1 MIDEWE
7 DFKKTVTPIDKR
19 KVVLKSKVELYETIG
34 STKKISKKNFK
45 FFDDQNDYSSN
56 SFDLEK
62 NLLKKIQKGK
72 IKIDKSLDLHGLGL
86 IESEEQVCEFIK
98 ECFEKQLRLV
108 LIITGKGERLS
119 VEKGWQGM
127 GKLKKSLPD
136 WLSKPYLAK
145 LIVWFGS
152 APKHQ
157 GGSGATIIYLRKIK
171 G

>member
-19 KVVLKSKVELYETIG
+19 KMVLKSKVELYETIG

-72 IKIDKSLDLHGLGL
+72 IKI
-86 IESEEQVCEFIK
+86 
-98 ECFEKQLRLV
+98 
-108 LIITGKGERLS
+108 
-119 VEKGWQGM
+119 
-127 GKLKKSLPD
+127 
-136 WLSKPYLAK
+136 
-145 LIVWFGS
+145 
-152 APKHQ
+152 
-157 GGSGATIIYLRKIK
+157 
-171 G
+171 